1 MQIYLVDDNLDNIIS
16 LELLID
22 EYFEENN
29 IDLNQIKVT
38 SFSSPKKA
46 LEEVIKNEPE
56 IVFLDIMMPEIDGF
70 EMLKRIRESDIDQPI
85 IIMATALGDEQTK
98 QKEKKLKANAYMVK
112 PFSKVAVKAMLDR
125 YLLPKLD
132 KEQIEENEDFF
143 DLDFDDVEFNSEAME
158 NLNKSHKKVSA
169 VEFLS
174 KYDSEIDES
183 YIEDV
188 IDDINEIIFLLEDNR
203 FDEAEDQ
210 IVISLDRFSKFLNM
224 FIEFEELYE
233 IVYNVLIL
241 FEKLDFEKI
250 KKKEIFVNFIIAF
263 FSDLLEWVKHVF
275 IEKDTVDVYYLNASL
290 YNSYIQLRNL
300 AGGGRLIENK
310 NII

>member
-300 AGGGRLIENK
+300 AGGGQVN
-310 NII
+310 

>member
-1 MQIYLVDDNLDNIIS
+1 MQIYLVDDNFDNILL

-22 EYFEENN
+22 GYIEDNN
-29 IDLNQIKVT
+29 IDLNQVKVT
-38 SFSSPKKA
+38 SFTSPKKA
-46 LEEVIKNEPE
+46 LEQIIKNEPE
-56 IVFLDIMMPEIDGF
+56 IIFLDIMMPEIDGF
-70 EMLKRIRESDIDQPI
+70 EVLKRIRESNINQPI
-85 IIMATALGDEQTK
+85 IIMATALGDEKTK

-125 YLLPKLD
+125 YLLPNLNVEVD
-132 KEQIEENEDFF
+132 DEDFF
-143 DLDFDDVEFNSEAME
+143 DLDFDDVEFNNEAMN
-158 NLNKSHKKVSA
+158 NLNKSHRKVSA

-174 KYDSEIDES
+174 NYNENEVDES

-188 IDDINEIIFLLEDNR
+188 IDDINEIIFLLEDKR
-203 FDEAEDQ
+203 SDEAIEQ
-210 IVISLDRFSKFLNM
+210 ILISLDRFSKFLNM

-241 FEKLDFEKI
+241 FEKLDLEKI

-275 IEKDTVDVYYLNASL
+275 VEKDAVDVYYLNASL

-300 AGGGRLIENK
+300 AGGGQVN
-310 NII
+310 